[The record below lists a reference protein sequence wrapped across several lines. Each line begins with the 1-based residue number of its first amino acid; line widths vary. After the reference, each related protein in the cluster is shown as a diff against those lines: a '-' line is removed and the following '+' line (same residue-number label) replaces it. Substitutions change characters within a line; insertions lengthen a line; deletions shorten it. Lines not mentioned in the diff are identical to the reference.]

1 MIKAIGL
8 LVKELLIKEMICF
21 MNQPLLLF
29 WETIHMLANS
39 YLGAYNANKES
50 VEGIKDKL
58 GSVTILA
65 YKLNRN
71 TLTRLCLHY
80 PIGQS
85 PVE

>member
-1 MIKAIGL
+1 MFHEPTTAAILGNNSY
-8 LVKELLIKEMICF
+8 V
-21 MNQPLLLF
+21 
-29 WETIHMLANS
+29 LANS

-71 TLTRLCLHY
+71 ALTRLCLHY